1 MSRFRQGWATVT
13 YVLSIV
19 TLVGLFI
26 VNIVGFIDT
35 ETGSAFG
42 CGKDW
47 PLCNG
52 RLIPKVWGLH
62 TIIEFLHRGL
72 VGVVTVILVIVA
84 VFAWTLYGRRIEM
97 RISVILTLIFVAL
110 EAFLGAMGVL
120 FADPPPELA
129 FHFGVSLMA
138 FNGALLMCTLIRQMR
153 RRELRGE
160 TGPLR
165 TPVPDRR
172 FARLNWIAIVWTYV
186 AVYVGAYVSSSGDGQ
201 LFRGWPFPT
210 ETYAHVGNVLL
221 VDYLHRLLA
230 LGLVV
235 TVTILYVRARRFRD
249 VRPDIHRGAAVALI
263 FIVAQAFSGALLIAS
278 HTSTAAF
285 LLHVS
290 IVTLFFATLIY
301 LALQAWPETRER
313 VRTKTAAAK

>member
-1 MSRFRQGWATVT
+1 MA
-13 YVLSIV
+13 YVLSIAA
-19 TLVGLFI
+19 LVGLFI
-26 VNIVGFIDT
+26 VNIVGFVDT

-42 CGKDW
+42 CGNDW

-62 TIIEFLHRGL
+62 TIIEFMHRGL
-72 VGVVTVILVIVA
+72 VGVVTVILISVA
-84 VFAWTLYGRRIEM
+84 ALAWTLYGRRVEM
-97 RISVILTLIFVAL
+97 RVSVILTLFFVAL
-110 EAFLGAMGVL
+110 EAFLGALGVIHG
-120 FADPPPELA
+120 DPPVELA

-138 FNGALLMCTLIRQMR
+138 FNGALLTFVLIRQMR
-153 RRELRGE
+153 QRELRGG

-165 TPVPDRR
+165 PAMPDIR
-172 FARLNWIAIVWTYV
+172 FARLNWLAIVWTY
-186 AVYVGAYVSSSGDGQ
+186 AAIYVGAYVSSSGDGQ
-201 LFRGWPFPT
+201 LFTGWPFPT
-210 ETYAHVGNVLL
+210 ETYAHVGSVLI

-235 TVTILYVRARRFRD
+235 LTAALYARARRIRAA
-249 VRPDIHRGAAVALI
+249 RPDIHRGAAAALV
-263 FIVAQAFSGALLIAS
+263 FIIAQVFSGAFLIAS

-290 IVTLFFATLIY
+290 IVTVFFAALIY

-313 VRTKTAAAK
+313 IRRPPAGAAAK